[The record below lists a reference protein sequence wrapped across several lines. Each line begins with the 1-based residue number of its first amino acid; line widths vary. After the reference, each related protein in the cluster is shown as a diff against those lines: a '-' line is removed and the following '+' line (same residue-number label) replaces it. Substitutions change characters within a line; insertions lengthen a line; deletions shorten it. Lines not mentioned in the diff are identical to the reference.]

1 MTDEQAKWLR
11 ALAERARD
19 AEAAYIAAQDGPSRV
34 EERRAEYAHGTARRE
49 LCAAASPDVLLALL
63 DERDAA
69 MALLRVA
76 HEALVELV
84 DEYPVS
90 LPPIIKRIDALL
102 GDGGEA

>member
-1 MTDEQAKWLR
+1 MDDAQAAKLR
-11 ALAERARD
+11 ALAERARE
-19 AEAAYIAAQDGPSRV
+19 AEAAYVAAQAGPSRV
-34 EERRAEYAHGTARRE
+34 DERRAEYAHDTARDE
-49 LCAAASPDVLLALL
+49 LYAAASPDAILALL